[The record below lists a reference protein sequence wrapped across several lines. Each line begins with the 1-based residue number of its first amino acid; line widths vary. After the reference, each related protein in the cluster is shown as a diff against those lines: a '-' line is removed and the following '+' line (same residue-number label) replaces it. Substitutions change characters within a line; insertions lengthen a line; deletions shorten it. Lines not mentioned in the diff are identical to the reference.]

1 MKHTPLRR
9 AAVTSGLAVAAAGS
23 LLAMTGT
30 ALADQQVPPGTL
42 GTITAL
48 TPTTGVAATPPT
60 VTSSGPCDGKDADGT
75 TNPDQ
80 NTIAVTLF
88 SPSLDKAGKQKTGQ
102 TVQASTAN
110 YSRTSPMS
118 VPFGQTFTDAFK
130 MAGAT
135 IAPNERVRIEMECI
149 DSLATPGGTFEGS
162 VLFNADASRY
172 TFDAPAATPPTPPP
186 PPAALPEVPLAALLP
201 IAGLGA
207 AGILVARRRREGAR

>member
-1 MKHTPLRR
+1 MKHTLLRH
-9 AAVTSGLAVAAAGS
+9 AAVTSGLAVATAGS
-23 LLAMTGT
+23 LLVLTGT

-48 TPTTGVAATPPT
+48 TPTSGVTATAPT

-75 TNPDQ
+75 DNPDQ
-80 NTIAVTLF
+80 DTIAVILF

-102 TVQASTAN
+102 TVQADRST
-110 YSRTSPMS
+110 YSRTRPMS

-135 IAPNERVRIEMECI
+135 IAPNERVRIEMKCI
-149 DSLATPGGTFEGS
+149 DALATPGGTFEGS

-172 TFDAPAATPPTPPP
+172 TFDAPAATPPPPP

>member
-1 MKHTPLRR
+1 MKHTLLRH

-23 LLAMTGT
+23 LFALTGT

-42 GTITAL
+42 GTVTAT
-48 TPTTGVAATPPT
+48 TPTTGVAATAPT

-75 TNPDQ
+75 DNPDQ
-80 NTIAVTLF
+80 NTIAVILF
-88 SPSLDKAGKQKTGQ
+88 SPSLNAAGKQKTGQ

-110 YSRTSPMS
+110 YSRTSRMS

-130 MAGAT
+130 QAGAT
-135 IAPNERVRIEMECI
+135 IAPNERVRIEMRCI
-149 DSLATPGGTFEGS
+149 DALATPGGTFEGS
-162 VLFNADASRY
+162 VLFNSDASRY
-172 TFDAPAATPPTPPP
+172 TFDAPAATTPPP
-186 PPAALPEVPLAALLP
+186 APLPEVPLAALLP